1 MRSDLNGKENRMIE
15 KIRRRPLRASLV
27 LCIVLSL
34 VAVTVLAAS
43 CGGTSTSKKSKSSTV
58 KLPPG
63 VDSGQVSQAQSATAE
78 TAPSTAPSTAPASSG
93 TATTKAANTPSNAAD
108 LYGAHITVV
117 NATRPDTNKS
127 AISSSQREVKGD
139 YLEVE
144 FTLQNNATDH
154 MVDLSEYSFRL
165 QSPGIAA
172 STYADYYGTVG
183 TYGAY
188 VNENEISASLLSYS
202 DLSPVAYKV
211 KVGEQVTKVFC
222 FFDLNPENVGRNPG
236 VTKDNTS
243 LIIRKVSGTD
253 YGDQVSIPLAGY
265 PD

>member
-1 MRSDLNGKENRMIE
+1 MRNRM
-15 KIRRRPLRASLV
+15 KSRPVKVAGV
-27 LCIVLSL
+27 LCMVLAL
-34 VAVTVLAAS
+34 TAVTVLAAS
-43 CGGTSTSKKSKSSTV
+43 CGSTATRKQSTSTS

-63 VDSGQVSQAQSATAE
+63 VDESQTSQAQETTAQATTPTATA
-78 TAPSTAPSTAPASSG
+78 TTPASSG
-93 TATTKAANTPSNAAD
+93 AATTTAAAASTPGRAAD
-108 LYGAHITVV
+108 LYGGHFVIV

-144 FTLQNNATDH
+144 FTVQNNATDH
-154 MVDLSEYSFRL
+154 LVDLSEYSFRL

-172 STYADYYGTVG
+172 GTYADYYGTVG

-188 VNENEISASLLSYS
+188 VNENEISAALLSYS

-211 KVGEQVTKVFC
+211 KVGELVDKVFC

-243 LIIRKVSGTD
+243 VIIHKVSGTD
-253 YGDQVSIPLAGY
+253 YGNEVSIPLAGY
-265 PD
+265 SD

>member
-1 MRSDLNGKENRMIE
+1 MRGSTGRFK
-15 KIRRRPLRASLV
+15 RAWL
-27 LCIVLSL
+27 LCCVL
-34 VAVTVLAAS
+34 VALGLAAVGAAS
-43 CGGTSTSKKSKSSTV
+43 CGSSATSKSATGNSV
-58 KLPPG
+58 KTPPG
-63 VDSGQVSQAQSATAE
+63 VSQTQAASTTPASATSP
-78 TAPSTAPSTAPASSG
+78 TASSG
-93 TATTKAANTPSNAAD
+93 TTPSTSDAQSQTKTPANAAD
-108 LYGAHITVV
+108 LVGGRFTVV

-144 FTLQNNATDH
+144 FTIQNVSTDH
-154 MVDLSEYSFRL
+154 LVDLSEYSFRL

-172 STYADYYGTVG
+172 STYEDYYGTVG

-188 VNENEISASLLSYS
+188 VSDHVISASLLSYS
-202 DLSPVAYKV
+202 DLAPVTYQV
-211 KVGEQVTKVFC
+211 KVGELVDKVFC
-222 FFDLNPENVGRNPG
+222 FFDLNPENVARNPN
-236 VTKDNTS
+236 VTKDNTN

>member
-1 MRSDLNGKENRMIE
+1 LRSDLNGKESRMIE
-15 KIRRRPLRASLV
+15 TIRSRPVRASLV
-27 LCIVLSL
+27 LCVVLSM

-43 CGGTSTSKKSKSSTV
+43 CGGTSTSKKSNSTTA

-63 VDSGQVSQAQSATAE
+63 VDSSQVTGSQTTTPDTMPA
-78 TAPSTAPSTAPASSG
+78 TAPSTAPASG
-93 TATTKAANTPSNAAD
+93 AATTKTANTPANAAD

-144 FTLQNNATDH
+144 FTIQDNATDH

-172 STYADYYGTVG
+172 STYADYYGNVG

-188 VNENEISASLLSYS
+188 VDENEISASLLSYS
-202 DLSPVAYKV
+202 DLSPVTYKV
-211 KVGEQVTKVFC
+211 KVGELVDKVFC

-236 VTKDNTS
+236 VTKDNTT
-243 LIIRKVSGTD
+243 LIVHKTSGTD
-253 YGDQVSIPLAGY
+253 SGEQVSIPLAGY